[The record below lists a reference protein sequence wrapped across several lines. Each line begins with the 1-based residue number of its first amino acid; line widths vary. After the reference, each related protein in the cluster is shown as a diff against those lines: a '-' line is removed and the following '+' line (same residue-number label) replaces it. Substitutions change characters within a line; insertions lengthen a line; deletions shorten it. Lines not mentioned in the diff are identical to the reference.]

1 MNTRP
6 FVIGVSLIGAALLA
20 AQGFAGGSATG
31 NRLLK
36 ALAEADEV
44 KAAQLVDQ
52 HADLNA
58 HDDTGATPLMWA
70 AQRGNLELTMRMLKA
85 GADPNLRDSEDLGPL
100 QVAIGVRATEV
111 ALQLIAHGADAKAVR
126 DSGETVLMTAART
139 GQLDVMKQLIARGAD
154 VNAYENEFHQT
165 ALMWAAGHPEEVKL
179 LIDHRADIHAHS
191 KVWEVTS
198 TIYTPRARPHD
209 ATPGLHEGEYVSEKG
224 GQNALFFAVQQ
235 DDLESA
241 KALVA
246 AGIDVDERAADGS
259 TALLLAVYKWNSG
272 PGGRCDM
279 HDYPVSFRPNV
290 AIANLLLDRG
300 AAPALANFAG
310 YTPLHGVA
318 LGFVPPA
325 QLNQFCRIP
334 SIRVEGANDTRK
346 TSVDPQEG
354 LSLVKR
360 MLDLKADPNAVT
372 RYPIAGPV
380 GHVHLDFE
388 HVGSTPVHVAASAG
402 NADLM
407 KLLLEHG
414 GNPNEIRN
422 DGHSPLSLA
431 AQADY
436 LPLVELL
443 VANGGDVKHT
453 YDPAD
458 PIVDVFYDSAVQV
471 THLGRNETLLHI
483 AAAAGA
489 HAVVPFLV
497 GRGVS
502 LTAKNDKG
510 ETALA
515 LAESQERIRYQRD
528 RRDAKLQR
536 SFENPNI
543 RDPDG
548 IVLESN
554 TSDAIRRLM
563 HMETPAV
570 RSAKVSI
577 SPRS

>member
-1 MNTRP
+1 MRNDLARLP
-6 FVIGVSLIGAALLA
+6 PLASRQQGGGRKNAKNGKGAKNAKDA
-20 AQGFAGGSATG
+20 
-31 NRLLK
+31 RH
-36 ALAEADEV
+36 ALA
-44 KAAQLVDQ
+44 
-52 HADLNA
+52 
-58 HDDTGATPLMWA
+58 
-70 AQRGNLELTMRMLKA
+70 A
-85 GADPNLRDSEDLGPL
+85 GADPNVHEANG
-100 QVAIGVRATEV
+100 G
-111 ALQLIAHGADAKAVR
+111 
-126 DSGETVLMTAART
+126 
-139 GQLDVMKQLIARGAD
+139 
-154 VNAYENEFHQT
+154 QT
-165 ALMWAAGHPEEVKL
+165 ALMWAAGYPAEVKI
-179 LIDHRADIHAHS
+179 LIDHGVDIRARS
-191 KVWEVTS
+191 KVWQVTN

-235 DDLESA
+235 DDLEST
-241 KALVA
+241 KALVD
-246 AGIDVDERAADGS
+246 AGIDVNERAADGS
-259 TALLLAVYKWNSG
+259 TALLLAVYKWNPG

-300 AAPALANFAG
+300 ATPAVANFAG
-310 YTPLHGVA
+310 YTPLHGAA

-354 LSLVKR
+354 LALIRR
-360 MLDLKADPNAVT
+360 MLELKADPNAMT

-388 HVGSTPVHVAASAG
+388 HIGSTPVHIAASAG
-402 NADLM
+402 DTDLM
-407 KLLLEHG
+407 KLVLEHG
-414 GNPNEIRN
+414 GDPNLIRG

-431 AQADY
+431 SQANY

-443 VANGGDVKHT
+443 VANGGDVKRT
-453 YDPAD
+453 YDPTD

-497 GRGVS
+497 ARGVS
-502 LTAKNDKG
+502 LTSKNDKG

-536 SFENPNI
+536 SFDNPNI

-548 IVLESN
+548 IVLESD

-563 HMETPAV
+563 HMETAAI
-570 RSAKVSI
+570 RSANVSK
-577 SPRS
+577 